1 MPSASASCR
10 EEEFIEC
17 LASITN
23 DIVDLQYSD
32 IIFGGDLNVDFAS
45 SCNLCSNLQHF
56 AEELGL
62 KFVFDK
68 LPHDSMATFRVES
81 TGATS
86 LIDHFAVKSVIVYQ
100 SRSRTYLR

>member
-1 MPSASASCR
+1 MPSASTSCR

-32 IIFGGDLNVDFAS
+32 IISGGDLNVDFAS
-45 SCNLCSNLQHF
+45 SCNLCSNLQHL
-56 AEELGL
+56 AKELGL

-81 TGATS
+81 TGATF
-86 LIDHFAVKSVIVYQ
+86 LIVSN
-100 SRSRTYLR
+100 

>member
-45 SCNLCSNLQHF
+45 HVICVVICNIL
-56 AEELGL
+56 L
-62 KFVFDK
+62 KN
-68 LPHDSMATFRVES
+68 
-81 TGATS
+81 
-86 LIDHFAVKSVIVYQ
+86 
-100 SRSRTYLR
+100 